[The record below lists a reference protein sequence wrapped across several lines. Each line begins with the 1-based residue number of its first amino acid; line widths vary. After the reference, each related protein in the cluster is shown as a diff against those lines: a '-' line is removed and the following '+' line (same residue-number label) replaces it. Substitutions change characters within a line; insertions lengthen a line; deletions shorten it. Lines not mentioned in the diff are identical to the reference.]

1 MRVGPVSGF
10 YVQPTR
16 TTTNDSGK
24 VLLFYY
30 RGRLVEVGASGTVDD
45 RATSERIGSIIL
57 HRL

>member
-1 MRVGPVSGF
+1 VRVGPVSAF

-16 TTTNDSGK
+16 TTTNYSGK
-24 VLLFYY
+24 LLLFYY
-30 RGRLVEVGASGTVDD
+30 RERLVEIGASGTKND